1 MDSAPAP
8 SRLRFALQLGL
19 VVLFW
24 LAGEAL
30 VRLLHLSVPGGLIG
44 LLLVLVLLSTRT
56 LKVAAVKRGAD
67 WLLAQMLVFFV
78 PAVLAVLD
86 HREFFGLV
94 GLKILFVIVMSTIAV
109 MAATALVVEFAMR
122 RGLGGRLSVTHV

>member
-1 MDSAPAP
+1 MDLFA
-8 SRLRFALQLGL
+8 SRFRFALQLGL

-30 VRLLHLSVPGGLIG
+30 TRALHLSVPGGLIG
-44 LLLVLVLLSTRT
+44 LVLVLVLLSTRT

-86 HREFFGLV
+86 HREFFGIV

-122 RGLGGRLSVTHV
+122 WGLGGRQAVVPHA